1 MSADAKMPVS
11 VVIERRK
18 SDQPWQD
25 HTWRPIGILPR
36 AAPERWKMLTEG
48 DGWTHFQAGTLT
60 LELFRGETEG
70 YLVNLTQ
77 VPPVVYV
84 VLRRGEEADEN
95 EVEPFHVTVCPYEAM
110 GYVEGGDDV
119 VEGVSM
125 PPEVRAWVGEFV
137 ERYHVETPFIKR
149 KNRRVGDG
157 ESASGP
163 RGRERGRPS

>member
-1 MSADAKMPVS
+1 
-11 VVIERRK
+11 
-18 SDQPWQD
+18 
-25 HTWRPIGILPR
+25 
-36 AAPERWKMLTEG
+36 MLTEG